1 MSISNYVETTVMDA
15 LFNNVSP
22 AAVQLSARYIKLHT
36 GDPGEAGTANAA
48 AETTRKAITSAA
60 TANGVFTSTNALTW
74 TSVSTTET
82 YSYVS
87 LWDAVTAGNC
97 LWSGALTT
105 SRAVIAGDS
114 FEIAIGSLT
123 VTLD

>member
-22 AAVQLSARYIKLHT
+22 AAVQLSARYIKLHI

-74 TSVSTTET
+74 TSVSTSET

>member
-36 GDPGEAGTANAA
+36 GDPGEDGTANAA
-48 AETTRKAITSAA
+48 GETTRKSITGAA

-87 LWDAVTAGNC
+87 LWDASTAGNC

-105 SRAVIAGDS
+105 ARAVIAGDS

>member
-36 GDPGEAGTANAA
+36 GDPGEDGTANAA
-48 AETTRKAITSAA
+48 GETTRKSITGAA

-87 LWDAVTAGNC
+87 LWDAVTSGNC

>member
-1 MSISNYVETTVMDA
+1 MSISNYVETAVMDA

-22 AAVQLSARYIKLHT
+22 AAVQLSARYIKLHI

-48 AETTRKAITSAA
+48 AETTRKSITGAA
-60 TANGVFTSTNALTW
+60 TSNGVFTSTNALTW
-74 TSVSTTET
+74 TAVSTTET

-87 LWDAVTAGNC
+87 LWDSSTAGNC

-105 SRAVIAGDS
+105 PRAVIAGDS

>member
-1 MSISNYVETTVMDA
+1 MSISNYLETTVMDA

-22 AAVQLSARYIKLHT
+22 AAVQLSARYIKLHI

-48 AETTRKAITSAA
+48 GETTRKSITSAA

-74 TSVSTTET
+74 TAVSTTET

-87 LWDAVTAGNC
+87 LWDASTAGNC
-97 LWSGALTT
+97 LWVGPLTPG
-105 SRAVIAGDS
+105 RAVTAGDT
-114 FEIAIGSLT
+114 FKINIGALT